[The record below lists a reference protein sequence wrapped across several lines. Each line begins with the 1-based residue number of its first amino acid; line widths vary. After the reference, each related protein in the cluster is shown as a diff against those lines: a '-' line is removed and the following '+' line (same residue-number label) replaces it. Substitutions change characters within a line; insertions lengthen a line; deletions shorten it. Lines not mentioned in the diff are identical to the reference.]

1 MYSEK
6 SVLSVPLVFRSLSS
20 DASAAE
26 VHSVAL
32 QNCVTGLKSRIEEK
46 DMVVVPKHITK
57 FSFVK

>member
-20 DASAAE
+20 DASTAE

-32 QNCVTGLKSRIEEK
+32 QNCVTGLKSRREKK
-46 DMVVVPKHITK
+46 DMVVVP